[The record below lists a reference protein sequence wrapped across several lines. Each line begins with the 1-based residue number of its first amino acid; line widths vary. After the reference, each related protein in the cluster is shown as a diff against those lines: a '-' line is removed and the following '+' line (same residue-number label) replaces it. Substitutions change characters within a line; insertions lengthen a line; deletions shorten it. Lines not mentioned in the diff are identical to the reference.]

1 MLFSFLFR
9 FENVQNHHDQEDGN
23 GHAEQNAQQHLTD
36 EPDTERLE
44 EKQREMMD
52 KHHAKHI
59 PEEPKSS
66 QLTKIRFGDVLK
78 LDVARNQLDDGRSGK
93 SH

>member
-1 MLFSFLFR
+1 
-9 FENVQNHHDQEDGN
+9 
-23 GHAEQNAQQHLTD
+23 
-36 EPDTERLE
+36 
-44 EKQREMMD
+44 MD

-59 PEEPKSS
+59 PKEPKSS

-93 SH
+93 SHQGGGSGMKPWCSRKQVDGQT